1 MLQGVS
7 TVGRLSRSWL
17 RSLDQPANPS
27 RAHPRGDAEVERLA
41 TCHTDRI
48 MTFEEGLERLKERH
62 EALTQSVELMVAE
75 TGSATSV
82 SARSWKASLGSYTWP
97 RSKNKGTRY
106 RIASTNKEPGRVSI
120 ISTSGQRP
128 CRYSHR

>member
-17 RSLDQPANPS
+17 RSLGQPANPS

-75 TGSATSV
+75 NRERDKRLGEIMEGI
-82 SARSWKASLGSYTWP
+82 ARLLHVAE
-97 RSKNKGTRY
+97 
-106 RIASTNKEPGRVSI
+106 IQE
-120 ISTSGQRP
+120 
-128 CRYSHR
+128 